1 MKTLQSLGSVS
12 PHHSVYAS
20 LVIVLE
26 KIISGGKLMMFLTSM
41 IFDVT

>member
-26 KIISGGKLMMFLTSM
+26 KDNFRGKTH
-41 IFDVT
+41 DVFNFYDL